1 MDALEMIVYPHFRY
15 NKEHYLNCYDL
26 ITPK

>member
-1 MDALEMIVYPHFRY
+1 MEALEMIVYSHFRY

-26 ITPK
+26 ITLK